1 MRWSSKPTWADDA
14 SMPELILKVED
25 VHTYYGPLHVL
36 KGVNYDLYEGEIVC
50 LLGGN
55 ASGKSTTMK
64 TVLGLVKPTQGQ
76 VIFRGERIDRLDTS
90 EIIQRGIAV
99 VPEARRIFP
108 RMTVAENLELGA
120 FTRGADRVGMRTEM
134 ERVLE
139 LFPRLRERR
148 AQLAGTLSGGE
159 QQMLAMGRALMSR
172 PKLLCMDEPSMG
184 LAPNLVDQVFDVIQ
198 EINKQGTT
206 IFVVEQ
212 NANMALSIA
221 HRGFVLQTGQV
232 VLSGKA
238 SDLLGTELIRKAYLG
253 ETWSPDGPGV
263 VAASAG

>member
-1 MRWSSKPTWADDA
+1 
-14 SMPELILKVED
+14 MPEPLLNVED
-25 VHTYYGPLHVL
+25 VHTYYGALHVL

-64 TVLGLVKPTQGQ
+64 TVLGIVKPSQGR
-76 VIFRGERIDRLDTS
+76 VLFRGERIDQLDTS
-90 EIIQRGIAV
+90 DIIQRGIAV

-120 FTRGADRVGMRTEM
+120 FVRRHDKNGMHADRDHVFD
-134 ERVLE
+134 
-139 LFPRLRERR
+139 LFPRLKERHT
-148 AQLAGTLSGGE
+148 QLAGTLSGGE

-172 PKLLCMDEPSMG
+172 PRLLCMDEPSMG

-198 EINKQGTT
+198 AINRQGTT

-232 VLSGKA
+232 VLSGRA
-238 SDLLGTELIRKAYLG
+238 SDLLGTELIRRAYLG
-253 ETWSPDGPGV
+253 ETWSEQPLASSPGP
-263 VAASAG
+263 

>member
-1 MRWSSKPTWADDA
+1 V
-14 SMPELILKVED
+14 PEPILKVED
-25 VHTYYGPLHVL
+25 VHTYYGPIHVL

-64 TVLGLVKPTQGQ
+64 TVLGIVKPTQGT
-76 VIFRGERIDRLDTS
+76 VTFKGERIDTLDTS
-90 EIIQRGIAV
+90 QIIQRGIAV

-108 RMTVAENLELGA
+108 RMTVLENLELGA
-120 FTRGADRVGMRTEM
+120 FVRRSDQKGMRDDRDRVMG
-134 ERVLE
+134 
-139 LFPRLRERR
+139 LFPRLKERR
-148 AQLAGTLSGGE
+148 TQLAGTLSGGE

-184 LAPNLVDQVFDVIQ
+184 LAPQLVEQVFDVIQ
-198 EINKQGTT
+198 EINRQGTT

-221 HRGFVLQTGQV
+221 NRGFVLQTGQV
-232 VLSGKA
+232 VLSGPA
-238 SDLLGTELIRKAYLG
+238 SELLGTELIRRAYLG
-253 ETWSPDGPGV
+253 ETWT
-263 VAASAG
+263 AA